1 MTCLFQYDLGT
12 SVAFVL
18 LIEHSILHYICSELM
33 NVSALC
39 QSMLLIVVCSLIL
52 PHYSAV
58 LMTCL
63 VQYDLGTSVA
73 FVLLIEHSILHYIC
87 SELMKVCALG

>member
-1 MTCLFQYDLGT
+1 MNHYSVVLMTCLVQYNLVT
-12 SVAFVL
+12 SFTFVL
-18 LIEHSILHYICSELM
+18 LIKHSILHYICSELM
-33 NVSALC
+33 KVCALG
-39 QSMLLIVVCSLIL
+39 QSMLLIVVHSLIL

-73 FVLLIEHSILHYIC
+73 FVSLIEHSILTI
-87 SELMKVCALG
+87 SVVS